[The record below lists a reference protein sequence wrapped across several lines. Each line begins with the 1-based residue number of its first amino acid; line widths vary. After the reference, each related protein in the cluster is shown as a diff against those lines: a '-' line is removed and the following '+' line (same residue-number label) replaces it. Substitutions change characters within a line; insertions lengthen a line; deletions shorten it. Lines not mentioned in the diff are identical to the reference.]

1 MKTRKKK
8 LIIYRYSCWWE
19 DAVSKSEWESFSL
32 AIQSL
37 PKIVYTEGYL
47 IHKSKHAHI
56 FSMTFIG
63 DEIGEQMIVPTRAIK
78 KLIKHKDKL
87 ILEELDYGAFKN

>member
-1 MKTRKKK
+1 METQKKK
-8 LIIYRYSCWWE
+8 PIVYRYSCWWE

-47 IHKSKHAHI
+47 IYKSKDVHI

-78 KLIKHKDKL
+78 KLVKHKKSKL
-87 ILEELDYGAFKN
+87 ILEELVYGAI

>member
-1 MKTRKKK
+1 MAMQKKK
-8 LIIYRYSCWWE
+8 HIVYRYSCWWE
-19 DAVSKSEWESFSL
+19 DAVSKSEWESFSS

-47 IHKSKHAHI
+47 IHKSKTVHI

-63 DEIGEQMIVPTRAIK
+63 DEIGEQMIVPTSAIK
-78 KLIKHKDKL
+78 KLVKHKNSKL
-87 ILEELDYGAFKN
+87 ILQEISYGSI